1 MNYFILSFNQLNIKQ
16 LFEIYKLRSQ
26 VFVVEQNCPYQDLDG
41 KDQKSDHI
49 FARDKDGELIAC
61 ARIVYPGI
69 SYSEWSIGRVA
80 TAMKVRG
87 SGTGKLLMEQCMN
100 YLIQECDAGGIRI
113 SAQEYLLKFYEGFG
127 FEQVSESYLEDDIPH
142 VEMLYVHSKLQL

>member
-1 MNYFILSFNQLNIKQ
+1 
-16 LFEIYKLRSQ
+16 
-26 VFVVEQNCPYQDLDG
+26 
-41 KDQKSDHI
+41 
-49 FARDKDGELIAC
+49 
-61 ARIVYPGI
+61 
-69 SYSEWSIGRVA
+69 
-80 TAMKVRG
+80 MKVRG

>member
-1 MNYFILSFNQLNIKQ
+1 MKLNWYTYKWGELSTQDLYD
-16 LFEIYKLRSQ
+16 LLALRSA

-49 FARDKDGELIAC
+49 FARDEDGEMVAY
-61 ARIVYPGI
+61 ARIVFPGV

-80 TAMKVRG
+80 TSLKVRR
-87 SGTGKLLMEQCMN
+87 SGAGKLLMNQCMS
-100 YLIQECDAGGIRI
+100 YLIHDCNAGGIRI
-113 SAQEYLLKFYEGFG
+113 SAQEYLLKFYEGFA

-142 VEMLYVHSKLQL
+142 VEMLYVHSK

>member
-1 MNYFILSFNQLNIKQ
+1 MELNWYIFKWGELNAQ
-16 LFEIYKLRSQ
+16 DLYDLLALRSA

-87 SGTGKLLMEQCMN
+87 SGTGKLLMEQCMS

-142 VEMLYVHSKLQL
+142 VEMLFVNSK